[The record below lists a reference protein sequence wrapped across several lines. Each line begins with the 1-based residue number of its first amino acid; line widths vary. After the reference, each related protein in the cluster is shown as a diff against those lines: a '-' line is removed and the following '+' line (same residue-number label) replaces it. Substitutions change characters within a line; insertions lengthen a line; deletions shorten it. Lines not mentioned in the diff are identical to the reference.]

1 VSEVTVTRS
10 RHPLAGR
17 RLQVIGAM
25 RKLGRDELLV
35 VLPDGSKTLMPSAW
49 TDHDTTTA
57 AGRGRESA
65 AGTAVLAVPADLL
78 RACLLVS
85 VLRARAGA
93 GLEQAARK
101 SPCEEDDHAACP
113 AKSDAGTDPGAT
125 SRSARVTAG
134 GTGSRRDQ
142 GPGPAD
148 RPGRRGDGDGSLR

>member
-1 VSEVTVTRS
+1 MSEVTVIRS

-49 TDHDTTTA
+49 TDYDTTTT
-57 AGRGRESA
+57 AGQGRETA

-85 VLRARAGA
+85 GLRARAG
-93 GLEQAARK
+93 GGGEQAARK

-125 SRSARVTAG
+125 SGSTRVTARR
-134 GTGSRRDQ
+134 TGRRRDQ

-148 RPGRRGDGDGSLR
+148 RPGRRGEGDRSRR